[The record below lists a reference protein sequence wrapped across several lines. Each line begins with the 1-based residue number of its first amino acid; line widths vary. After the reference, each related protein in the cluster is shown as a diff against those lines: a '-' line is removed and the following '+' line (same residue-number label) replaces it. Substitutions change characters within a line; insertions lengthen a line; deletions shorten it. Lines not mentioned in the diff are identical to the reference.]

1 MCENMHSRTRQKIS
15 RRDAGWA
22 WVIMISSFV
31 AQLLIDGTISGFGVF
46 FLAMQQ
52 DEEFI
57 QANYTRTLLAMP
69 GSIQTGF
76 FLCTGAFV
84 SPLIQRFGFRIMG
97 SLGSVMISFG
107 MALSSL
113 QTNMYFFNLLYG
125 VVAGSGFGILM
136 VCAIVS
142 VNYYFERFRG
152 LASGVAMSGAGVGY
166 LAIPFLFNL
175 LVNRFGWR
183 RSILSYALGIFPLA
197 LFSVLT
203 IRPFVVAMV
212 SDEDV
217 YEGDGDLEEQVEVND
232 EDEITN
238 RPQLQNTDTANR
250 SNNEPHLVQRQ
261 DLALPTRLG
270 RPEDVSKLLRVPC
283 TPLDQTESS
292 LEPVCNGSRRPS
304 GTGRKSTDT
313 SNKKISVPFANLIKQ
328 FRLPRPG
335 SETLPESSDTQT
347 DVFEEE
353 FGSTVG
359 SRLWKSTQAFKR
371 TKGVSK
377 SHGSYRSSRG
387 KGIGSGDIHFTFSPR
402 KRSNPNERCIILD
415 PFEQVDIF
423 FSASLISLSTRDAH
437 ILHRAS
443 EVRSSLFNS
452 QIQESTQN
460 KPFQGSGVSVD
471 QSGQLDGVQ
480 LQPVHTSRVS
490 FPGLSDKPTQFR
502 PPSYNEPKSFVAS
515 LTTFHEADGFV
526 RSDTRPS
533 SLSRKDV
540 DAASIHTGQK
550 LDRAM
555 YFRRR
560 IVSLFDLD
568 LFTKP
573 SFLFILA
580 VGVFNQLAYFIP
592 FVYLVDFAT
601 SKGLTNSEAILLL
614 VILGSMHTVG
624 RILAGCAANLV
635 WMDTV
640 HLSGFGSLAVAILHL
655 MLPTIFPVG
664 FAWYGVYAGLF
675 GVACAIP
682 VPMIHIL
689 LVRYLG
695 LERLTAS
702 YSNLN
707 FAKGIASVIG
717 PLIAVNIVEKTK
729 QTDHY
734 FFVAGA
740 CFMLSSV
747 AHLGLCRFPCTK
759 SISGDED
766 MRARCCIFHKIDQEQ
781 VIDNSNAQ
789 METGGAIDCALKGKE
804 PKMV

>member
-1 MCENMHSRTRQKIS
+1 
-15 RRDAGWA
+15 
-22 WVIMISSFV
+22 MISSFV

-84 SPLIQRFGFRIMG
+84 SPLIQRFGFRVMG

-217 YEGDGDLEEQVEVND
+217 YEGEGDLEEQVEVND
-232 EDEITN
+232 EEEVTN
-238 RPQLQNTDTANR
+238 RPQLQNADTANR
-250 SNNEPHLVQRQ
+250 SNNESHHAQRQ
-261 DLALPTRLG
+261 EMALPMRLS
-270 RPEDVSKLLRVPC
+270 RPEDAPKLLRVPF
-283 TPLDQTESS
+283 TPLEQTESS
-292 LEPVCNGSRRPS
+292 LDPVCNGSRRPS

-313 SNKKISVPFANLIKQ
+313 GNKKISIPFANLIRQ

-335 SETLPESSDTQT
+335 SETLPDCGNRHRPLNGTK
-347 DVFEEE
+347 DVC
-353 FGSTVG
+353 
-359 SRLWKSTQAFKR
+359 KSQ
-371 TKGVSK
+371 
-377 SHGSYRSSRG
+377 GSYRSSRG

-402 KRSNPNERCIILD
+402 KRSNPNERCIVLD

-437 ILHRAS
+437 VLHRAS

-460 KPFQGSGVSVD
+460 KPFQGSGVSVN
-471 QSGQLDGVQ
+471 QSGQLDGFQ
-480 LQPVHTSRVS
+480 LQPIHTSRVS
-490 FPGLSDKPTQFR
+490 FPGLSDKPVQFR
-502 PPSYNEPKSFVAS
+502 PPSSNEPKSFVAS
-515 LTTFHEADGFV
+515 LTTFYEADGFV
-526 RSDTRPS
+526 SNDKRPS
-533 SLSRKDV
+533 SPSMKDL
-540 DAASIHTGQK
+540 DAAGMHIGQK
-550 LDRAM
+550 LDRAV

-560 IVSLFDLD
+560 IVTLFDLD
-568 LFTKP
+568 LFTEP

-592 FVYLVDFAT
+592 FVYLVDFAI

-655 MLPTIFPVG
+655 MLPTMFPVG
-664 FAWYGVYAGLF
+664 FAWYSVYAGLF
-675 GVACAIP
+675 GIACAIP

-707 FAKGIASVIG
+707 LAKGIASVIG

-759 SISGDED
+759 SISGEED
-766 MRARCCIFHKIDQEQ
+766 LRARCCIFHKSDQDQ
-781 VIDNSNAQ
+781 AIDNPDAQ
-789 METGGAIDCALKGKE
+789 METDGGIDCAAKGQESK
-804 PKMV
+804 VA